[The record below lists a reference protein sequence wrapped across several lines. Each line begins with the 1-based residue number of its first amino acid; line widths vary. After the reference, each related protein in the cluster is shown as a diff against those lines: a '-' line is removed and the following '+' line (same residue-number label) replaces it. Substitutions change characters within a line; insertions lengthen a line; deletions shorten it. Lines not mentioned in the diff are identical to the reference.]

1 MPFGEAAFRK
11 SSQARVWS
19 PFSVRRCQELTN
31 IHRSRSHK
39 QIVYLLLIALRKR
52 HSRQQGPRSSP
63 VCRSV
68 RGLFGSLFASE
79 MSSKSQRKLWVCEPG
94 LTATSVPVQSG
105 ELVDDVKTLVL
116 GRYSNSLGKAIDAAN
131 MTITITPRLRGPP
144 ACHERPLS
152 PDEDIFHLLDCY
164 YPGGQQL
171 VEALVISTTLRTKRN
186 SSLNDSHKQKSG
198 PVRASTEPLSF
209 DSMAEPATPVR
220 GPTIREIQATPIQ
233 ASSRKQLQNSHLV
246 RSVSAGNPNA
256 TLRAD
261 SAKFE
266 RDARELFDRST
277 RDLFSTGRK
286 SPHLPAQRRDSSPS
300 EDASSRRPDFRRRL
314 NGKPAPLRPSPEGRP
329 TSSYFALTTG
339 RGSRESSRSGR
350 SAHDR
355 PDSRPS
361 SRPKTHTTTDFPS
374 RPKALPKAPRSKA
387 MVQLDGA
394 IPPINVLIAEDNS
407 LVSRVV
413 SKQMQQLN
421 VRWDTAA
428 NGLEAVNK
436 WKAGRFH
443 LIFMDIGMP
452 VMDGLEATKE
462 IRRLERA
469 ENDDSS
475 YGNKQQRGPVII
487 VALTA
492 SSLPADRD
500 GALNAGCNDFITK
513 PLEQVWLAQ
522 KVKEWGCMQALID
535 YEEWRIW
542 KGYQIRDCESS
553 A

>member
-1 MPFGEAAFRK
+1 M
-11 SSQARVWS
+11 
-19 PFSVRRCQELTN
+19 
-31 IHRSRSHK
+31 
-39 QIVYLLLIALRKR
+39 
-52 HSRQQGPRSSP
+52 
-63 VCRSV
+63 
-68 RGLFGSLFASE
+68 
-79 MSSKSQRKLWVCEPG
+79 
-94 LTATSVPVQSG
+94 TATSVPVHPG

-116 GRYSNSLGKAIDAAN
+116 GRYANSLGKAIDAAN

-164 YPGGQQL
+164 YPGGQRL
-171 VEALVISTTLRTKRN
+171 VEALIISTTLRTKRN
-186 SSLNDSHKQKSG
+186 SSLNDSHKQKSV

-209 DSMAEPATPVR
+209 ESLAEPATPVR
-220 GPTIREIQATPIQ
+220 SGLTIREIQATPIQ
-233 ASSRKQLQNSHLV
+233 QSSRKQLQSSQLV

-266 RDARELFDRST
+266 RDARDLFDRST

-286 SPHLPAQRRDSSPS
+286 SPHIPVQRRDSSPS
-300 EDASSRRPDFRRRL
+300 EDASSRRPNFRRNL
-314 NGKPAPLRPSPEGRP
+314 SGQPAPFRPSPEDRP
-329 TSSYFALTTG
+329 TSSYFPPTTG
-339 RGSRESSRSGR
+339 RGSRASSRSGR
-350 SAHDR
+350 TAHNK
-355 PDSRPS
+355 PNSRPN
-361 SRPKTHTTTDFPS
+361 SRPKTLATSDSPTK
-374 RPKALPKAPRSKA
+374 PKAIPKVPRSKG

-436 WKAGRFH
+436 WKAGKFH

-462 IRRLERA
+462 IRRLER
-469 ENDDSS
+469 EGNDDSTC
-475 YGNKQQRGPVII
+475 GTKQQRGPVII

-553 A
+553 T

>member
-1 MPFGEAAFRK
+1 ML
-11 SSQARVWS
+11 S
-19 PFSVRRCQELTN
+19 PKP
-31 IHRSRSHK
+31 H
-39 QIVYLLLIALRKR
+39 
-52 HSRQQGPRSSP
+52 
-63 VCRSV
+63 
-68 RGLFGSLFASE
+68 
-79 MSSKSQRKLWVCEPG
+79 RKLWVCEPG

-116 GRYSNSLGKAIDAAN
+116 SRYANSLGKAVDAAN

-144 ACHERPLS
+144 ACYERSLS

-164 YPGGQQL
+164 YPGGQRL
-171 VEALVISTTLRTKRN
+171 VEALIISTSLRAKRN
-186 SSLNDSHKQKSG
+186 SSLGDSHKRKG
-198 PVRASTEPLSF
+198 VPVRASTEPILF
-209 DSMAEPATPVR
+209 DASEEPATPVR
-220 GPTIREIQATPIQ
+220 GGLTIREIQATPIQ
-233 ASSRKQLQNSHLV
+233 GSSRKQLQSSHLV
-246 RSVSAGNPNA
+246 RSVSAGYPNA

-266 RDARELFDRST
+266 RNARDLFDRST
-277 RDLFSTGRK
+277 RDLFDTGRK
-286 SPHLPAQRRDSSPS
+286 SPQPPTAVRRDSSPS
-300 EDASSRRPDFRRRL
+300 EEASSRRPLHRRNL
-314 NGKPAPLRPSPEGRP
+314 TGQSTPFRPSPEDRT
-329 TSSYFALTTG
+329 TSSYFPLATG
-339 RGSRESSRSGR
+339 KGSRNSSHSRQSSQGR
-350 SAHDR
+350 
-355 PDSRPS
+355 PN
-361 SRPKTHTTTDFPS
+361 SRPKIPTTTDKPPKPPKPEAPPRIP
-374 RPKALPKAPRSKA
+374 RPRAL
-387 MVQLDGA
+387 VQLDGA

-436 WKAGRFH
+436 WKAGKFH

-452 VMDGLEATKE
+452 VMGGLEATKE
-462 IRRLERA
+462 IRRIERG
-469 ENDDSS
+469 ENEDSS
-475 YGNKQQRGPVII
+475 CGKKQQRGPVII

-542 KGYQIRDCESS
+542 KGYQIRESS
-553 A
+553 G

>member
-1 MPFGEAAFRK
+1 
-11 SSQARVWS
+11 
-19 PFSVRRCQELTN
+19 
-31 IHRSRSHK
+31 
-39 QIVYLLLIALRKR
+39 
-52 HSRQQGPRSSP
+52 
-63 VCRSV
+63 
-68 RGLFGSLFASE
+68 
-79 MSSKSQRKLWVCEPG
+79 MSGKPHRKLWVCEPG

-116 GRYSNSLGKAIDAAN
+116 GRYANSLGKAIDAAN

-144 ACHERPLS
+144 ACYERPLS

-164 YPGGQQL
+164 YPGGQRL
-171 VEALVISTTLRTKRN
+171 VEALIISTSLRAKRN
-186 SSLNDSHKQKSG
+186 SSLGDSNKLKG
-198 PVRASTEPLSF
+198 APARVSTEPLPF
-209 DSMAEPATPVR
+209 ETLVEPITPVR
-220 GPTIREIQATPIQ
+220 GLTIREIQATPIQ
-233 ASSRKQLQNSHLV
+233 ASSRKQLQISHLM

-256 TLRAD
+256 ALRVD
-261 SAKFE
+261 STELKRTS
-266 RDARELFDRST
+266 RDLFDRSST
-277 RDLFSTGRK
+277 KDLFDSRRK
-286 SPHLPAQRRDSSPS
+286 SPHAPVVRGDSSPS
-300 EDASSRRPDFRRRL
+300 EDASSRRPHVRRTL
-314 NGKPAPLRPSPEGRP
+314 TSQPTPFRPSKEDRA
-329 TSSYFALTTG
+329 TSSYFPP
-339 RGSRESSRSGR
+339 SSGR
-350 SAHDR
+350 SSRASSHTRHSSHGR
-355 PDSRPS
+355 PNSRP
-361 SRPKTHTTTDFPS
+361 RTQAIADQPPP
-374 RPKALPKAPRSKA
+374 RPKAPPKVPRSRA
-387 MVQLDGA
+387 NVQLDGA

-421 VRWDTAA
+421 VRWDTAS

-436 WKAGRFH
+436 WKAGKFH

-462 IRRLERA
+462 IRRLERDGNEGGA
-469 ENDDSS
+469 
-475 YGNKQQRGPVII
+475 NKQQRGPVII

-542 KGYQIRDCESS
+542 KGYQIRESPAS
-553 A
+553 W